1 MPLISNYHTIT
12 MSSAVS
18 VSAPKFNKPAHRGEC
33 GVLANKIQ
41 MPFFLLGCC
50 GDARSVVKI
59 QTLNVPAKIDKK
71 FFAKIAALLQM
82 EPFNMFDWDWN
93 SFRRNILAP
102 NQQHIAE
109 VMGLDEFFTKRVM
122 NDLYVVLN
130 NWELNRN
137 GEYDDEDLAMA
148 KADGLNLLSHET
160 FFTEKSVEY

>member
-12 MSSAVS
+12 MSAVS

-33 GVLANKIQ
+33 GVVANKIH

-59 QTLNVPAKIDKK
+59 QTLNVPAKIDKT

-102 NQQHIAE
+102 NEQHIAE

-122 NDLYVVLN
+122 SDLYVVLN
-130 NWELNRN
+130 NWTL
-137 GEYDDEDLAMA
+137 DADEEDIAMA
-148 KADGLNLLSHET
+148 KEEGLNLLSHET
-160 FFTEKSVEY
+160 FFTEKHVEY